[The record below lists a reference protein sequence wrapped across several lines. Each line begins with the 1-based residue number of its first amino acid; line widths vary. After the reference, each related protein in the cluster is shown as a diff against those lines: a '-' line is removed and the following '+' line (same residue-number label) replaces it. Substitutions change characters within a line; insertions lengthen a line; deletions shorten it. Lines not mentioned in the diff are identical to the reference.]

1 MKIPFENPEIT
12 LAEFSVE
19 DVVTASVV
27 IDKDEG
33 GFGNLFG

>member
-1 MKIPFENPEIT
+1 MNIPFEDPEIP

-27 IDKDEG
+27 VDEG